1 MFKHRTLCS
10 FALAACLAFSASIG
24 LRAEPLKVAVT
35 IAPVHSLVAA
45 VMDGLGKPQLLVRSG
60 SSEHTY
66 SMRPSEAKT
75 LTQAQVVIRVSD
87 NLETFLNKAI
97 STLSAK
103 ATVVTL
109 AEIPGLTL
117 LPPRESGA
125 FEADVHEHES
135 HAARGKGEKKHA
147 GHDEQAEE
155 AEVDPHIWLDPA
167 NAALIA
173 DHVAAVL
180 GQARPDE
187 AAAYKANAEKLKEKL
202 NALDAELKVQ
212 LAGLQ
217 DARFIVFH
225 DAYQYFEARYGM
237 KAAGSITV
245 SPERQPGAARL
256 KAIRAKIADASSA
269 CVFSEPQFEPKLV
282 ARLIEG
288 TKAKSGALDGLGANL
303 PDGPDQ
309 YFGMMRNL
317 AASLKGCLDR
327 AE

>member
-1 MFKHRTLCS
+1 MFKHPALHS
-10 FALAACLAFSASIG
+10 FAFAAYLVLSAPIG
-24 LRAEPLKVAVT
+24 LRAEPINVAVT
-35 IAPVHSLVAA
+35 VAPVHSLVAA
-45 VMDGLGKPQLLVRSG
+45 VMEGLGKPQLLVRSG

-66 SMRPSEAKT
+66 SMRPSDAKT
-75 LTQAQVVIRVSD
+75 MTQARVVVRVSE

-125 FEADVHEHES
+125 FEADAHEHGS
-135 HAARGKGEKKHA
+135 HATPGKGEKKHA
-147 GHDEQAEE
+147 RHDHDEE

-167 NAALIA
+167 NALLIV

-180 GQARPDE
+180 GQVRPDE
-187 AAAYKANAEKLKEKL
+187 AAAYQANAEKLKGKL
-202 NALDAELKVQ
+202 NALDAELKGQ

-225 DAYQYFEARYGM
+225 DAYQYFEARYGL

-269 CVFSEPQFEPKLV
+269 CVFSEPQFEPKVV

-288 TKAKSGALDGLGANL
+288 TKAKSGVLDGLGADL
-303 PDGPDQ
+303 PEGPDQ
-309 YFGMMRNL
+309 YFAMMRNL

-327 AE
+327 AG